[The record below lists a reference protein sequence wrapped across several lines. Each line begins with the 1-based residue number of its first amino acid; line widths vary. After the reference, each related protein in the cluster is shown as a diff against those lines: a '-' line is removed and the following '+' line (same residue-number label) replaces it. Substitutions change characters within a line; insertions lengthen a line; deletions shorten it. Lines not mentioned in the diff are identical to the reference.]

1 MKRKFT
7 KYPNNKVYAAKAF
20 TKSYVISDPI
30 LVSSNGNFKL
40 VIEGGIGMQDT
51 PYTDFQ
57 VRCSKKADNAVV
69 RIDISRGWNPFEGM
83 PVIGLPSKN
92 RDNSYAEVN
101 YGFGSTRTGNAWI
114 KDIFMPIMEEA
125 LQFCDEIDNFFA
137 STGHEE
143 LAEMCKDVFL
153 DMGIDY
159 DSYIQQ
165 EADSYL

>member
-1 MKRKFT
+1 
-7 KYPNNKVYAAKAF
+7 
-20 TKSYVISDPI
+20 
-30 LVSSNGNFKL
+30 
-40 VIEGGIGMQDT
+40 
-51 PYTDFQ
+51 
-57 VRCSKKADNAVV
+57 
-69 RIDISRGWNPFEGM
+69 
-83 PVIGLPSKN
+83 
-92 RDNSYAEVN
+92 
-101 YGFGSTRTGNAWI
+101 
-114 KDIFMPIMEEA
+114 MPIMEEA